1 MECED
6 HYCFCLFNINIYTQI
21 DTDNIY
27 IYIQIYSLY
36 KRNKGENSDIIR
48 YTDYCD
54 KPKCCF
60 ECKNIS

>member
-27 IYIQIYSLY
+27 IYIY
-36 KRNKGENSDIIR
+36 KSTHCTKETKGKIA
-48 YTDYCD
+48 T
-54 KPKCCF
+54 
-60 ECKNIS
+60 